1 MGRDIADVM
10 SLPFSM
16 KGNNMNYKITCRR
29 HSKSDAVFQKEYTV
43 SESQF
48 HEEFEF
54 SEFNCHC
61 AIDTHKQGSLT
72 DYQLHLHFDHTLG
85 FPMSV
90 EFSTLVE
97 NWKRENYVFAP
108 GAVYNGN
115 RFVCDPIAYPPYHQ
129 VQKENALTEPSVIT
143 DIPHLSNSAPTS
155 SIQLLSGDMSIPA
168 IGYYDFSA
176 KRGFLMFAPQLCGED
191 ATGFSVWEDLNA
203 GTLRISITAPGVR
216 EKYRYFFGEKADG
229 SGFYPDAHSP
239 SDDTGRYIEAGEE
252 LDLPIRIYDFAAD
265 SLSDFFLFFHRQINC
280 LETGTFSDV
289 VPFSTAYYDIKEKY
303 QQENYIDEGYYGV
316 GVSRNTPLNFW
327 QAGWVGGG
335 MNNYPFLLED
345 NGVAFERAFSTFR
358 FILDKLQFPSGW
370 VCGIYANG
378 VTYGEHFDFS
388 DSGSSL
394 LVRKDADLLYFLI
407 KQAMLLEE
415 KGLLSDSHRQKL
427 ALFADAFV
435 SLFEK
440 YGQLGQFID
449 AKTGEM
455 LVGRSASA
463 AIACAALA
471 LAGEFFNEERYLQ
484 TAAALGDYYYDE
496 YVSKGILNG
505 GPGEICQAPDSESA
519 FGMLEGYVQL
529 YETLKDKKW
538 LRYAEETFLIAITWV
553 MSYDFK
559 FPAGCTAA
567 RRSVHTL
574 GTVFANAQNKHS
586 APGICTLS
594 GSSIL
599 KLYRFTGN
607 QEYLYWMKAISHSIP
622 QFVSLPERPVLTL
635 DKVYLKPGYINERV
649 QTSDWEGKETVG
661 GFLNGSNWPE
671 VTMMLT
677 YTEVPGVYVDFGTG
691 VVETFDHVCC
701 TKKDIH
707 SDKVELCLTNN
718 TDFDATVTILADD
731 SRNTETIRHNYFA
744 KMQQITLQSR
754 QSLTVTIHHPSQSV

>member
-1 MGRDIADVM
+1 
-10 SLPFSM
+10 
-16 KGNNMNYKITCRR
+16 MNYKITCRR

-289 VPFSTAYYDIKEKY
+289 VPFSTAYYAIKEKY

-327 QAGWVGGG
+327 QAGW
-335 MNNYPFLLED
+335 
-345 NGVAFERAFSTFR
+345 
-358 FILDKLQFPSGW
+358 ILK
-370 VCGIYANG
+370 
-378 VTYGEHFDFS
+378 
-388 DSGSSL
+388 
-394 LVRKDADLLYFLI
+394 R
-407 KQAMLLEE
+407 
-415 KGLLSDSHRQKL
+415 
-427 ALFADAFV
+427 
-435 SLFEK
+435 
-440 YGQLGQFID
+440 
-449 AKTGEM
+449 
-455 LVGRSASA
+455 
-463 AIACAALA
+463 
-471 LAGEFFNEERYLQ
+471 FFN
-484 TAAALGDYYYDE
+484 
-496 YVSKGILNG
+496 
-505 GPGEICQAPDSESA
+505 
-519 FGMLEGYVQL
+519 
-529 YETLKDKKW
+529 
-538 LRYAEETFLIAITWV
+538 
-553 MSYDFK
+553 
-559 FPAGCTAA
+559 FP
-567 RRSVHTL
+567 
-574 GTVFANAQNKHS
+574 F
-586 APGICTLS
+586 
-594 GSSIL
+594 
-599 KLYRFTGN
+599 
-607 QEYLYWMKAISHSIP
+607 
-622 QFVSLPERPVLTL
+622 
-635 DKVYLKPGYINERV
+635 
-649 QTSDWEGKETVG
+649 
-661 GFLNGSNWPE
+661 
-671 VTMMLT
+671 
-677 YTEVPGVYVDFGTG
+677 
-691 VVETFDHVCC
+691 
-701 TKKDIH
+701 
-707 SDKVELCLTNN
+707 
-718 TDFDATVTILADD
+718 
-731 SRNTETIRHNYFA
+731 
-744 KMQQITLQSR
+744 
-754 QSLTVTIHHPSQSV
+754 

>member
-1 MGRDIADVM
+1 
-10 SLPFSM
+10 
-16 KGNNMNYKITCRR
+16 MNYKITCRR

-97 NWKRENYVFAP
+97 NWKRESYVFAP

-143 DIPHLSNSAPTS
+143 DIPHLSISAPTS

-471 LAGEFFNEERYLQ
+471 LAGEFFNEGRYLQ

-731 SRNTETIRHNYFA
+731 SRNIETIRHNYFA

-754 QSLTVTIHHPSQSV
+754 QSLTIVIHHPSQSV

>member
-1 MGRDIADVM
+1 
-10 SLPFSM
+10 
-16 KGNNMNYKITCRR
+16 MNYKITCRR

-143 DIPHLSNSAPTS
+143 DIPHLSISAPTS

-289 VPFSTAYYDIKEKY
+289 VPFSTAYYAIKEKY

-691 VVETFDHVCC
+691 VLETFDHVCC

-731 SRNTETIRHNYFA
+731 SRNIETIRHNYFA

-754 QSLTVTIHHPSQSV
+754 QSLTIVIHHPSQSV

>member
-1 MGRDIADVM
+1 
-10 SLPFSM
+10 
-16 KGNNMNYKITCRR
+16 MNYKITCRR

>member
-1 MGRDIADVM
+1 
-10 SLPFSM
+10 
-16 KGNNMNYKITCRR
+16 MNYKITCRR

-97 NWKRENYVFAP
+97 NWKRESYVFAP

-143 DIPHLSNSAPTS
+143 DIPHLSISAPTS

-415 KGLLSDSHRQKL
+415 KGLLTDSHRQKL

-471 LAGEFFNEERYLQ
+471 LAGEFFNEGRYLQ

-622 QFVSLPERPVLTL
+622 QFVSLPERPILTL

-731 SRNTETIRHNYFA
+731 SRNIETIRHNYFA

-754 QSLTVTIHHPSQSV
+754 QSLTIVIHHPSQSV

>member
-97 NWKRENYVFAP
+97 NWKRESYVFAP

-143 DIPHLSNSAPTS
+143 DIPHLSISAPTS

-471 LAGEFFNEERYLQ
+471 LAGEFFNEGRYLQ

-731 SRNTETIRHNYFA
+731 SRNIETIRHNYFA

-754 QSLTVTIHHPSQSV
+754 QSLTIVIHHPSQSV